1 MPEKDKKPSE
11 APRRDSE
18 RDSYSPR
25 DPEYRE
31 SGTVDD
37 SSYADEKRKE
47 EEKRIAEENRRRAE
61 EDARRRNAEDASS
74 FRNDAPDRRSD
85 LSRSSSKTPSFA
97 EDTSDYSSIDNTVP
111 SDGILDNT
119 RSEQDVWD
127 ELSKRAGVDPRD
139 AGESPQTIDASFE
152 EKETVN
158 PEVIDDL
165 QDSSLDASAFHTDS
179 YNDAQRNAYDYY
191 DYSAR
196 DDGPRVLDNISN
208 EQSEYDRQM
217 NLGEN
222 DPARIDMSRQAD
234 TSNPEVID
242 VIDPSGRSTSS
253 FDDLQDSGLDA
264 SAFHTDSYNDAQRN
278 TYNNYNDYSA
288 RDDEPRVLDSISNEQ
303 SEWDRRMSLGEN
315 DPARTVL
322 PERTGQDG
330 AGGFEPPSF
339 RPDEVTS
346 PERVYESTSSGRPPV
361 SDTFDASVFHTGS
374 YESGRDGFS
383 GRGSGDSYYSNPT
396 STPSFHTSDY
406 TDRKLNEINDLSHS
420 VKGDVPIGILGN
432 TYDEQKN
439 WEKQAQMPGG
449 YPMPGG
455 GTSGGYNPTIETVRN
470 ITGPSYDDLAFS
482 RYTGYS
488 YEQMTKLAETFKSS
502 GGQLPITPVGP
513 GGPPPTGPSGGGGG
527 GFGPYAL
534 PSGDEIILPGG
545 KITYSRQPGMPML
558 PAVIPIAAPAT
569 IMNRTY
575 AAQGRYATPNFY
587 GGGAKLIE
595 CNPSMMQ
602 RRSEFGIV
610 PVGNAYSYGK
620 GKPIALKPTTF
631 IDVEFKEKTPPQTF
645 RDKGIIL
652 NVKATGEKR
661 QRLAMATGMLISRTG
676 RMAIQQIA
684 VNGAE
689 AGAGLGRMLSYT
701 ETAMAVAS
709 VAYLPVGLVF
719 SMPHRAGMKN
729 QFKAG
734 SLVFD
739 SKEKMMSA
747 LHMSNADFM
756 KGLKK
761 GTIVKNANGG
771 FVKKITS
778 RQEYIAHLNKQ
789 FEMAGVKIRIN
800 PNLSG
805 NQLVAVS
812 KRYRKR
818 LLAQAKAKGIPKEQL
833 ETILKK
839 LKESERMG
847 YNTQFVKGRKF
858 RLSAPVK
865 RSLSQLAR
873 TLSKNGDLA
882 GAGLQ
887 TVLGYQRAAVNA
899 VKTFIKSVK
908 HIHAIGSL
916 AIKASKKAAMKA
928 ALAAVSRGGKMA
940 GLGNSYISHVN
951 KKAAKKTAKMS
962 KKAAKLKAKA
972 IKKAAKKEAF
982 KSTKLGRLSTKI
994 GNGWTRFKNLPNAL
1008 AKAAWKKVAGSRL
1021 GVWASKSKLFHN
1033 PLTKGLAKLGSLL
1046 GAFMERLKYAIY
1058 KIKQTLY
1065 LAAGGLLI
1073 IIIVSSIFMSLVS
1086 SVIGS
1091 MSFLTV
1097 KKEDRD
1103 ELVQTLNDLYI
1114 EDMHYMVDKSPAN
1127 GITFE
1132 NDKDEA
1138 LYEENTK
1145 DYKKDKKKFEETTNL
1160 AEILSMAYV
1169 RFNYDFKHAKFS
1181 PSKEAQTNGLALPA
1195 DYNFDSVE
1203 ARSGMSWTVPDKTTT
1218 YVYKEDGHTYTET
1231 GKLGSV
1237 ATYTNIPYINWDE
1250 SSDSY
1255 KMIQLWKSKGSK
1267 ITNGVCTID
1276 GLYMIAMLEKFGHV
1290 GDEVVIQTSEGKTLP
1305 CVIMDIKR
1313 STDPG
1318 VNEWGHNEGQC
1329 IIETEQYSKGR
1340 GVNNLLIGNGRV
1352 TGIKNVCSYT
1362 EKHKSAN
1369 ELLAEAKKEK
1379 SSDGKSDKDNDKS
1392 KDKGEGKTKKH
1403 EDGGNE
1409 KKVWDALKKQGFSDI
1424 AAAAIMGNIQQESG
1438 FDPKNTNSNGAYG
1451 LCQWMAERKSNLMQ
1465 RKKYDTINTQIEYLC
1480 WEFSNGYKSAYDKLK
1495 KASSIEECV
1504 KIMVE
1509 DYERP
1514 GNTEAEISK
1523 RTPFAKNI
1531 YKKYATGDD
1540 VMKVGSE
1547 MYDSAEDLYTGMDAV
1562 KQYVT
1567 DLYHGS
1573 HQIVENTNEDGK
1585 VTDITYRTVFFGN
1598 LFDCGLSE
1606 NRITTNSANDL
1617 VTSSLNGSSYMVDGV
1632 IPVPYINQ
1640 AQGWLDE
1647 STKTYSKENFDT
1659 TIPGTDRA
1667 MQTSGCGLCST
1678 AMAVTY
1684 GTGSKVNPGEFSK
1697 WYVPGQGSRKTI
1709 LTEGPAKYGLQTQTF
1724 SSIDD
1729 AIASLQKG
1737 YPVLM
1742 HWPHHYVLLTG
1753 YKSDGTFAVN
1763 DPGKQAN
1770 AYPYNGKTFT
1780 KEEIEEKAKGS
1791 GDSSPYVAVIP
1802 NAEVLANATN
1812 DGSTLT
1818 DAQEK
1823 VLTLAKSKIGCAYE
1837 SGSGHSEADCKNDKL
1852 DKFDCSGLANWVFV
1866 QAGVI
1871 NKPVG
1876 DSGAWA
1882 NYGTKVDYKDAVPG
1896 DVLTK
1901 DGHVAIYIGNDKLIE
1916 ATKPG
1921 STVQMKTTVRDSL
1934 KHNVRR
1940 ILKNVSPDTNY
1951 GSGKVKIGNKTFTR
1965 SQLIAALSAQTNG
1978 EKGKCGVWVREA
1990 WQAISGV
1997 KCEGLGVTPGATGG
2011 YAQRYGIALGCE
2023 NNIDKEIPLGADVI
2037 FKYSGADAKGHIG
2050 IYIGNDQYISNLDG
2064 GAPDIRHVKN
2074 GNNGLSRHNG
2084 RYDGWVWHH
2093 SGTKQVVFPA

>member
-119 RSEQDVWD
+119 RSEQDIWD

-139 AGESPQTIDASFE
+139 TGESPQTIDASFE

-208 EQSEYDRQM
+208 EQSEWDHQM
-217 NLGEN
+217 N
-222 DPARIDMSRQAD
+222 
-234 TSNPEVID
+234 
-242 VIDPSGRSTSS
+242 
-253 FDDLQDSGLDA
+253 
-264 SAFHTDSYNDAQRN
+264 
-278 TYNNYNDYSA
+278 
-288 RDDEPRVLDSISNEQ
+288 
-303 SEWDRRMSLGEN
+303 LGEN

-361 SDTFDASVFHTGS
+361 SDTFDTSVFHTGS

-527 GFGPYAL
+527 FFTPPPGGGGPGGPPPTGPSGGGGGGFFPPPPGGGPGGPPPTGPSGGGGGGFGPYAL

-558 PAVIPIAAPAT
+558 PAVIPIAVPAT

-908 HIHAIGSL
+908 HIHAVGSL

-928 ALAAVSRGGKMA
+928 ALAAVNRGGKMA
-940 GLGNSYISHVN
+940 GLGSSYISHVN

-1086 SVIGS
+1086 SAIGS
-1091 MSFLTV
+1091 LSFLTV

-1103 ELVQTLNDLYI
+1103 ELVQTLNDLYVD
-1114 EDMHYMVDKSPAN
+1114 DMHYMVDKSPAN

-1132 NDKDEA
+1132 NDKDDA

-1181 PSKEAQTNGLALPA
+1181 PAQEAQYNGGLALPS
-1195 DYNFDSVE
+1195 DYDFDSIKAQE
-1203 ARSGMSWTVPDKTTT
+1203 GMSWTVPDRTTA
-1218 YVYKEDGHTYTET
+1218 EG
-1231 GKLGSV
+1231 GKLGDME
-1237 ATYTNIPYINWDE
+1237 TFTNMWAQERGHNSRNVQWDVTTNACGPG
-1250 SSDSY
+1250 Y
-1255 KMIQLWKSKGSK
+1255 RLWKAKGAVIKS
-1267 ITNGVCTID
+1267 NVCVLD
-1276 GLYMIAMLEKFGHV
+1276 GFYMIACLERFGEV
-1290 GDEVVIQTSEGKTLP
+1290 GDLLAVKLSDGRVLP
-1305 CVIMDIKR
+1305 CYIQDTKN
-1313 STDPG
+1313 STDDGIDPQ
-1318 VNEWGHNEGQC
+1318 WGHNHGRC
-1329 IIETEQYSKGR
+1329 IIESEQYNPGSAKYGK
-1340 GVNNLLIGNGRV
+1340 NDAIIGNARV
-1352 TGIKNVCSYT
+1352 VALKNMGSYYK
-1362 EKHKSAN
+1362 KHKSAT
-1369 ELLAEAKKEK
+1369 ELLAEKGDIFK
-1379 SSDGKSDKDNDKS
+1379 SDADMTKDDDKDKKSDKDKDKGKDKDKS

-1409 KKVWDALKKQGFSDI
+1409 KKVWDALKKQGFSDA
-1424 AAAAIMGNIQQESG
+1424 AAAAIMGNMKQESG
-1438 FDPKNTNSNGAYG
+1438 FDPKNTNKKSGAYG
-1451 LCQWMAERKSNLMQ
+1451 LCQWTAERKDNLMQ
-1465 RKKYDTINTQIEYLC
+1465 RKKYDTINTQIDYLC

-1495 KASSIEECV
+1495 KATSVEECV

-1523 RTPFAKNI
+1523 RTPFAQSI

-1540 VMKVGSE
+1540 SMKVGPE
-1547 MYDSAEDLYTGMDAV
+1547 MYDSSEDLLTGMDAV
-1562 KQYVT
+1562 KEYVT
-1567 DLYHGS
+1567 ELYHGS

-1585 VTDITYRTVFFGN
+1585 VTDITYRTVFFGD
-1598 LFDCGLSE
+1598 LFNCGLSKD
-1606 NRITTNSANDL
+1606 RITSDSLNDL
-1617 VTSSLNGSSYMVDGV
+1617 VSTGLNGASYMVDGV

-1640 AQGWLDE
+1640 AQGWLNE

-1684 GTGSKVNPGEFSK
+1684 GTGSKVNPGEFSQ
-1697 WYVPGQGSRKTI
+1697 WYVPGQGSRRTI

-1729 AIASLQKG
+1729 AIAALQKG

-1753 YKSDGTFAVN
+1753 YKSDGTITVN

-1770 AYPYNGKTFT
+1770 SYPYNGKTFT
-1780 KEEIEEKAKGS
+1780 KDEIVKKENS
-1791 GDSSPYVAVIP
+1791 DDSSPYVAVIP
-1802 NAEVLANATN
+1802 SAEVLANATN
-1812 DGSTLT
+1812 DGSTL
-1818 DAQEK
+1818 AEQQKK
-1823 VLTLAKSKIGCAYE
+1823 VLELAKSKIGCAYK
-1837 SGSGHSEADCKNDKL
+1837 SGSGHSEADCNNADL
-1852 DKFDCSGLANWVFV
+1852 NKFDCSGLANWVFV

-1871 NKPVG
+1871 SKPVG

-1882 NYGTKVDYKDAVPG
+1882 NYGTKVAYKDAVPG
-1896 DVLTK
+1896 DILTK
-1901 DGHVAIYIGNDKLIE
+1901 DGHVAIYIGNNKLIE

-1940 ILKNVSPDTNY
+1940 VLKNVSPGTNY

-1965 SQLIAALSAQTNG
+1965 AQLISALSAQKNG
-1978 EKGKCGVWVREA
+1978 KKHKCGVWVREA

-1997 KCEGLGVTPGATGG
+1997 KCEGLGNTPGATGG
-2011 YAQRYGIALGCE
+2011 YAQNYGIALGCE

-2037 FKYSGADAKGHIG
+2037 FKYPEKGGMGHIG
-2050 IYIGNDQYISNLDG
+2050 IYIGNDQYISNLLG
-2064 GAPDIRHVKN
+2064 NGPPTIKHVKN
-2074 GNNGLSRHNG
+2074 GGNGTHGS
-2084 RYDGWVWHH
+2084 YDGWVWHH